1 MTIAIDWGSKTI
13 SVAKADMTMISAVLY
28 ELNVNTF
35 RLALK
40 SLEDDAEG
48 MPFLDTHRH
57 NTEVTLGGV
66 TLARTVEII
75 NGYTVTFEAGSYAVS
90 LVGANNNIADVM
102 NLNAVSLRSA
112 NSAGLIVGAGAAPQD
127 VVDELMA
134 EAIEAGMDFK
144 AALRLIAAALAGKI
158 SGADTSTV
166 AIRNAVADTKARITA
181 SVGPAGRYGITYDL
195 TD

>member
-1 MTIAIDWGSKTI
+1 MTISVSWGSKII

-134 EAIEAGMDFK
+134 EAIESGMDFK

-158 SGADTSTV
+158 SGADTPTV
-166 AIRNAVADTKARITA
+166 AIRNAVADTKTRIIA
-181 SVGPAGRYGITYDL
+181 EVGPPGRYSITYDL